1 MSDHNQLGEEGEKAA
16 AEYLLGKS
24 YAILEMNWRHRK
36 YELDIIASKGKFLVV
51 VEVKTRQGRQLVEA
65 VKAVTREK
73 QRNLVRAAN
82 AYVQMNGLKEE
93 VRFDIIVIDRQGEK
107 QEISHIE
114 DAFYPLL

>member
-1 MSDHNQLGEEGEKAA
+1 MADHNKTGEEGEKIA

-36 YELDIIASKGKFLVV
+36 YEIDIIASKDKFLVV
-51 VEVKTRQGRQLVEA
+51 VEVKTRQGYQPVEA
-65 VKAVTREK
+65 EKAITREK

-82 AYVQMNGLKEE
+82 AYVNMNGLKEE
-93 VRFDIIVIDRQGEK
+93 VRFDIIVIERKGNK
-107 QEISHIE
+107 QEIRHLE